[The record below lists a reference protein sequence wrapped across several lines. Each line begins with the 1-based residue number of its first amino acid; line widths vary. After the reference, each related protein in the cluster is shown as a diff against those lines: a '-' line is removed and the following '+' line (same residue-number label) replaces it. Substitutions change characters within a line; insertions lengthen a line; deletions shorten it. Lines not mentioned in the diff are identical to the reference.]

1 MESATS
7 NFFVNDIQATIRFY
21 TKLGFTVVNAVPNE
35 QEAVWVMMQAGA
47 VTMMFQN
54 YESLG
59 DELPQILRESGCSM
73 LTYIQVKQIRKMRSE
88 LSSEISV
95 LKELNKTFYGA
106 TEFSIVDN
114 NGYVLTFAE
123 DESQ

>member
-7 NFFVNDIQATIRFY
+7 NFFVKDIQATIQFY
-21 TKLGFTVVNAVPNE
+21 TKLGFAVVNAVPNQ
-35 QEAVWVMMQAGA
+35 QEAIWVMLQAGA

-59 DELPQILRESGCSM
+59 DELPQILREPGGSM
-73 LTYIQVKQIRKMRSE
+73 LTYIKVKQIHKLRKE
-88 LSSEISV
+88 LPAEATV
-95 LKELNKTFYGA
+95 LKDLNKTFYGA

-114 NGYVLTFAE
+114 SGYILTFAE
-123 DESQ
+123 DE

>member
-59 DELPQILRESGCSM
+59 GELPQILRESGCSM